1 MKEAAFGW
9 AMRDWWGC
17 ASAWGNQIFRMQ
29 RL

>member
-9 AMRDWWGC
+9 AMRGRWGC